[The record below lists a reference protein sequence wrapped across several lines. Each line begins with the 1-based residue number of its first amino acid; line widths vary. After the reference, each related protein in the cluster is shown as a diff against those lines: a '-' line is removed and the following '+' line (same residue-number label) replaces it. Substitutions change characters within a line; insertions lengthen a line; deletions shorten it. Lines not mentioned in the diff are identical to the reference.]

1 MFAEVLQF
9 FIVGVTV
16 VVVAVPEG
24 LPLAVT
30 ICLAYS
36 QGAMTKDNNYVRHL
50 DACEVMGTRSP
61 ALSRTYLLSSKVAA
75 QIYAPIRLAH

>member
-1 MFAEVLQF
+1 MFIEILQF
-9 FIVGVTV
+9 FIIGVTV

-50 DACEVMGTRSP
+50 DACEVMGAILYRTHVRSASHRSHP
-61 ALSRTYLLSSKVAA
+61 RRLHQHLL
-75 QIYAPIRLAH
+75 